1 MLIVEKHF
9 FHKITLFFTERPAK
23 NWNIGGAL
31 RVAPVCSTPN
41 TSLLSNLAVYNAE
54 RSELHQGSGKMLSGG
69 PGRDSATRADGGAAG
84 ARSEWHETGVTLT
97 RIRARPLPRAPSDHT
112 ALLHLRLSDQDQ
124 MWATQHTTVKH
135 QRQKVSTKTIEM
147 SVRCLWYRTIVDTFR
162 IRNEIKSLKKT
173 IMSNSYH
180 YMSRVASSR
189 DKGNR

>member
-84 ARSEWHETGVTLT
+84 ARSVT
-97 RIRARPLPRAPSDHT
+97 RDWSHP
-112 ALLHLRLSDQDQ
+112 DQDPGSPPSSSSI
-124 MWATQHTTVKH
+124 WSHSTPPPATLRSRSNVSNTTHHSQTSTSESFDKNHWNVRSLLVISNNCWYFPHKERNKKFEENYYVKF
-135 QRQKVSTKTIEM
+135 
-147 SVRCLWYRTIVDTFR
+147 L
-162 IRNEIKSLKKT
+162 SL
-173 IMSNSYH
+173 H
-180 YMSRVASSR
+180 E
-189 DKGNR
+189 